1 MNVYPF
7 IGRHVGRR
15 VRVEVSDRT
24 VTDLHGYSRK
34 DAESLMRTV
43 AELHDRREAE
53 WQQMLRHTSGSSSP
67 DQLPEA

>member
-1 MNVYPF
+1 
-7 IGRHVGRR
+7 
-15 VRVEVSDRT
+15 
-24 VTDLHGYSRK
+24 
-34 DAESLMRTV
+34 MRTV